1 MNLRQRILSSLRQE
15 GLTGTVLKVVGIGVE
30 RWFDA
35 RYGTDTCTRSQ
46 LDDLTIDSANKD
58 KGMRYEP
65 TRVMP
70 LIRLFPAL
78 RKMMP
83 ENSVLVDLGCGK
95 GRVLLLA
102 SRWGFLEVRGV
113 EFAQELC
120 DIARKNIAIYK
131 DRTGVRTTFKII
143 HADVTRYV
151 IDDEENVFFA
161 FNPFDETI
169 FSQVID
175 NIVLSLRRKPRKIL
189 IVNARL
195 TGTFKEIL
203 DRQAALAPLQELQ
216 YWGWNFSLYSN
227 RD

>member
-1 MNLRQRILSSLRQE
+1 MNLRQRILASLRQQ
-15 GLTGTVLKVVGIGVE
+15 GLVGTMLKVVGIGVE
-30 RWFDA
+30 RWFDV

-83 ENSVLVDLGCGK
+83 ANSVLVDLGCGK

-102 SRWGFLEVRGV
+102 SHWGFREVRGV

-120 DIARKNIAIYK
+120 EIAKKNIATYSS
-131 DRTGVRTTFKII
+131 
-143 HADVTRYV
+143 H
-151 IDDEENVFFA
+151 
-161 FNPFDETI
+161 
-169 FSQVID
+169 S
-175 NIVLSLRRKPRKIL
+175 IL
-189 IVNARL
+189 LMRQSSAR
-195 TGTFKEIL
+195 
-203 DRQAALAPLQELQ
+203 
-216 YWGWNFSLYSN
+216 
-227 RD
+227 